1 MTERLVEFKKLPS
14 GNLRIELLPEGRE
27 EVEEIQRRED
37 IGIFHKFCDVIE
49 FQLANGWDLIHP
61 EEIAAL
67 ISDYCPV
74 LSDEAT
80 YDDHGEAET
89 IGRVYWFPDYQIYD
103 EVEKLLEDG
112 SIVFEGVA

>member
-1 MTERLVEFKKLPS
+1 MTAQLVDFIKQEN
-14 GNLRIELLPEGRE
+14 GNLRIELLPERRE

-37 IGIFHKFCDVIE
+37 IGIFHKFLGVIE
-49 FQLANGWDLIHP
+49 WQLGEGWDIIRP
-61 EEIAAL
+61 EEIASL
-67 ISDYCPV
+67 ISDECPV

-103 EVEKLLEDG
+103 EVEILLEKG
-112 SIVFEGVA
+112 FIEFEGVA